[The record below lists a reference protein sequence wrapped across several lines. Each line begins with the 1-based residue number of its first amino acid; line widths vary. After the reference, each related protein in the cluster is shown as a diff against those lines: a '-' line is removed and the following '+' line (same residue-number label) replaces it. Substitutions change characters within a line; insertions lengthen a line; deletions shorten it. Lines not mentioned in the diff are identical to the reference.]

1 MSTKMS
7 DQTIDSKF
15 SEIDSTRP
23 VRLEPYFSNCL
34 NDYSKDSFC
43 KNNFLW
49 LGLFDGPNLPSLF
62 TELVRSSS
70 YTEEILEQFV
80 LADCPETNEDVMCTS
95 LDIDDFLNLISN
107 LSDEESQREIHNIIR
122 TWKDNQIDVVVIN
135 WYKK

>member
-1 MSTKMS
+1 MSTIMS

-43 KNNFLW
+43 ENNFIW

-62 TELVRSSS
+62 TELVKSSS
-70 YTEEILEQFV
+70 YTDEILEQFA
-80 LADCPETNEDVMCTS
+80 LADCPETNEDVMSTS
-95 LDIDDFLNLISN
+95 LDIDDFLNLITN
-107 LSDEESQREIHNIIR
+107 LSDEESRREMHNNIT
-122 TWKDNQIDVVVIN
+122 TWKENQIDVVVIN
-135 WYKK
+135 WYIK